1 MSFLNRLFNRK
12 KPELGAQQ
20 QPLRRSLTE
29 PSPSSVTPSRG
40 RRSSSDDRDTFD
52 ITPPSRVAPR
62 GRRVGV
68 ELARAKTSV
77 DVTSV
82 RSSAASSAPE
92 SGANNVVVDGPKTQY
107 KTLRTLH
114 RSRLH
119 TISLA
124 QDRNTK
130 APVVLKTFFK
140 ARLSSSARA
149 KLDAEVTHLRSLC
162 GVPGVV
168 KYVAHFE
175 DDDSFHI
182 VLERCPGT
190 TLIELVANSGG
201 RLAEAALVCDVLI
214 PLTVLLA
221 DLHRRGVVH
230 RHIKPEHVLC
240 APDTGAVTLLDFSE
254 AADRRARCLNNRAG
268 TLEYMA
274 PEVLDKPSAEE
285 VFHQVLYNGMSEEE
299 LPQYDEKA
307 DVWSLG
313 VLVYEALTGCQP
325 FLADSAADMMGV
337 QRQQLHELDG
347 SGTPKLFA
355 GRHLSGEA
363 RSFLEQALQLDP
375 INRPSAERLLQHPL
389 LQRHWQRYHT
399 KQVALLGAS
408 AATSDASQPT
418 SSGNSPAPGS
428 TYNSGSGGLPA
439 ASRHQGVSSAP
450 LPLPRSEA
458 DIVQSAVA
466 AGWMASSTDV
476 GMGGGGGGGSNRR
489 SAGGNVA
496 SAVPERVLAAP
507 IQFAVR

>member
-1 MSFLNRLFNRK
+1 M
-12 KPELGAQQ
+12 
-20 QPLRRSLTE
+20 
-29 PSPSSVTPSRG
+29 
-40 RRSSSDDRDTFD
+40 
-52 ITPPSRVAPR
+52 
-62 GRRVGV
+62 
-68 ELARAKTSV
+68 
-77 DVTSV
+77 
-82 RSSAASSAPE
+82 
-92 SGANNVVVDGPKTQY
+92 
-107 KTLRTLH
+107 
-114 RSRLH
+114 
-119 TISLA
+119 
-124 QDRNTK
+124 
-130 APVVLKTFFK
+130 
-140 ARLSSSARA
+140 
-149 KLDAEVTHLRSLC
+149 
-162 GVPGVV
+162 
-168 KYVAHFE
+168 
-175 DDDSFHI
+175 
-182 VLERCPGT
+182 
-190 TLIELVANSGG
+190 
-201 RLAEAALVCDVLI
+201 
-214 PLTVLLA
+214 
-221 DLHRRGVVH
+221 
-230 RHIKPEHVLC
+230 
-240 APDTGAVTLLDFSE
+240 
-254 AADRRARCLNNRAG
+254 
-268 TLEYMA
+268 
-274 PEVLDKPSAEE
+274 
-285 VFHQVLYNGMSEEE
+285 
-299 LPQYDEKA
+299 
-307 DVWSLG
+307 
-313 VLVYEALTGCQP
+313 LVYEALTGCQP